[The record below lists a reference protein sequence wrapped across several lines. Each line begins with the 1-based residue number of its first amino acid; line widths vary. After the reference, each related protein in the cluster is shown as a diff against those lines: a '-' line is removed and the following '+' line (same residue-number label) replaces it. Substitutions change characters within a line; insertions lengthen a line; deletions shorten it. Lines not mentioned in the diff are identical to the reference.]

1 MLTPLVSVLLLLGL
15 LITLFGAVRRVR
27 LWRRGRPFAV
37 NVWAGLSSI
46 RRRYL
51 VDLHHVVARDKAT
64 AHMHVATAGG
74 FAAAMVMLCIIYLLG
89 INSKAMHLLALIA
102 CAVMLLGAQ
111 LVARRRWQALPHL
124 STGPWMRLP
133 KSLNVFAGTFLLV
146 SALGLFG
153 IDSLPSILL
162 VLLGIAMAAGMAE
175 MLLGL
180 TWGGPMKHAF
190 AGALHLAFHS
200 RSERFGGGQ
209 STGLK
214 PLDLT
219 EPHLGVAKPTDF
231 HWNQLLG
238 FDACVQC
245 GRCEKVCPAFA
256 AGQPLNPKKLIQDMV
271 VGMTGG
277 STATYHGSAHPGQEQ
292 QPGQQ
297 AREKGGCVGPE
308 QSLFESLLNP
318 ETIWSCTTCRACV
331 EECPMMIEHVDA
343 IVDLRRYLTLEQG
356 ATPGKGPDILENLI
370 ATDNPNG
377 NPPLQ
382 RHNWAVD
389 LHIPLLSEVKQTDV
403 LLWAGDGAF
412 DMRNQRTLRALVALL
427 RRANVDFAMLGNE
440 ELDCGDLAR
449 RLGDEATFQ
458 GLAKAN
464 VKTLNQYT
472 FRRIVTAD
480 PHAFHLLKNEYPDFA
495 GNYDVWHHTQLLAEL
510 VDQGSLK
517 LEPVHGQSV
526 TYHDPCYLGRYN
538 GGYEASR
545 SLLRAIGI
553 EIKEME
559 RSGYRS
565 RCCGGGGG
573 APVTDVAG
581 QRRIPDMRMDDVRE
595 TGAEIVVVACPQCSL
610 MLEGV
615 IAPRPEVQDIA
626 ELLLEALPKQVKH
639 FQVGEVEA
647 S

>member
-15 LITLFGAVRRVR
+15 LITLFGAVRRVK
-27 LWRRGRPFAV
+27 LWHRGKPVAV
-37 NVWAGLSSI
+37 NIWAGLSSI
-46 RRRYL
+46 PRRYL
-51 VDLHHVVARDKAT
+51 VDLHNVVARDKAT

-74 FAAAMVMLCIIYLLG
+74 FVAALVMLSIIYLLG
-89 INSKAMHLLALIA
+89 IDSGAMHLLALIA
-102 CAVMLLGAQ
+102 CTVMLLGAQ
-111 LVARRRWQALPHL
+111 LVAGRRRSVPAHL
-124 STGPWMRLP
+124 STGPWMRLL
-133 KSLNVFAGTFLLV
+133 KSLKVFAGTFLLV
-146 SALGLFG
+146 SIFGLFG
-153 IDSLPSILL
+153 IDNLPSILL
-162 VLLGIAMAAGMAE
+162 VLLGVAMIAGMGE

-190 AGALHLAFHS
+190 AGALHLAFHP
-200 RSERFGGGQ
+200 RAERFGGGQ
-209 STGLK
+209 STGLR

-219 EPHLGVAKPTDF
+219 EPHLGVDKPTDF
-231 HWNQLLG
+231 YWNQLLG

-245 GRCEKVCPAFA
+245 GRCEKACPAFV

-277 STATYHGSAHPGQEQ
+277 STASYHGSAHPGHELHL
-292 QPGQQ
+292 G
-297 AREKGGCVGPE
+297 EKAICGGPE
-308 QSLFESLLNP
+308 HSLFEGLLDP
-318 ETIWSCTTCRACV
+318 DTVWSCTTCRACV

-343 IVDLRRYLTLEQG
+343 IVDLRRYLTLELG

-377 NPPLQ
+377 HPPQQ
-382 RHNWAVD
+382 RNNWSVD
-389 LHIPLLSEVKQTDV
+389 LHIPLMAEVKQADV

-412 DMRNQRTLRALVALL
+412 DMRNQRTLRALVTLL
-427 RRANVDFAMLGNE
+427 QRAKVDFAVLGNE

-458 GLAKAN
+458 RLARAN
-464 VKTLNQYT
+464 IHTLSQYR
-472 FRRIVTAD
+472 FKRIVTAD
-480 PHAFHLLKNEYPDFA
+480 PHAFQLLKNEYPDF
-495 GNYDVWHHTQLLAEL
+495 GGHYDVCHHTQLLAEL
-510 VDQGSLK
+510 VAQGGLK
-517 LEPVHGQSV
+517 LEPVQELSV

-538 GGYEASR
+538 GGYEAPR

-573 APVTDVAG
+573 APVTDIAG
-581 QRRIPDMRMDDVRE
+581 KRRIPDMRMDDVRE
-595 TGAEIVVVACPQCSL
+595 TGADIVVVACPQCSL

-615 IAPRPEVQDIA
+615 IEPRPEVRDIA
-626 ELLLEALPKQVKH
+626 ELLLEALPQQARYLQVD
-639 FQVGEVEA
+639 EMEA

>member
-15 LITLFGAVRRVR
+15 LITLFGAVRRVM
-27 LWRRGRPFAV
+27 LWRRGKPFEV

-46 RRRYL
+46 PRRYL
-51 VDLHHVVARDKAT
+51 VDLHHVVARDRAI

-74 FAAAMVMLCIIYLLG
+74 FVAAMVTLSVIYLLG
-89 INSKAMHLLALIA
+89 LDNSVMHLVALIA

-111 LVARRRWQALPHL
+111 LVAKRRRLVPTHL

-146 SALGLFG
+146 SAFGLFG
-153 IDSLPSILL
+153 IESLPSILL
-162 VLLGIAMAAGMAE
+162 VLLGLAMIAGMGE
-175 MLLGL
+175 MLLGM

-190 AGALHLAFHS
+190 AGALHLAFHP
-200 RSERFGGGQ
+200 RPERFGGGQ
-209 STGLK
+209 STGLR

-219 EPHLGVAKPTDF
+219 EPHLGVAKSTDF

-245 GRCEKVCPAFA
+245 GRCEKACPAFA

-277 STATYHGSAHPGQEQ
+277 STTAYHGSAHPGQEQ
-292 QPGQQ
+292 QLG
-297 AREKGGCVGPE
+297 EKAICGGPE
-308 QSLFESLLNP
+308 QSLFEGLLDP
-318 ETIWSCTTCRACV
+318 DTVWSCTTCRACV
-331 EECPMMIEHVDA
+331 EECPMMIEHVDV

-356 ATPGKGPDILENLI
+356 ATPGKGPDILKNLI

-389 LHIPLLSEVKQTDV
+389 LHIPLMAEVKQADV

-412 DMRNQRTLRALVALL
+412 DMRNQRTLRALVTLF
-427 RRANVDFAMLGNE
+427 RRAKVDFAVLGNE

-458 GLAKAN
+458 RLARTN
-464 VKTLNQYT
+464 IHTLSQYT

-480 PHAFHLLKNEYPDFA
+480 PHAFHILKNEYPDFG
-495 GNYDVWHHTQLLAEL
+495 GNYDVCHHTQLLAEL

-517 LEPVHGQSV
+517 LKPFQELSV

-538 GGYEASR
+538 GGYEAPR

-553 EIKEME
+553 NIKEME

-573 APVTDVAG
+573 APVSDVAG
-581 QRRIPDMRMDDVRE
+581 KRRISDMRMDDVRD

-610 MLEGV
+610 MLEGGV
-615 IAPRPEVQDIA
+615 EPRPEVRDIA
-626 ELLLEALPKQVKH
+626 ELLLEALPPQVQH
-639 FQVGEVEA
+639 FQSGEVEA

>member
-27 LWRRGRPFAV
+27 LWRRGKPFAV

-46 RRRYL
+46 PRRYL
-51 VDLHHVVARDKAT
+51 GDLHNVVAREKAT

-74 FAAAMVMLCIIYLLG
+74 FVAAMVMLSIIYLLG
-89 INSKAMHLLALIA
+89 INSGAMHLLALIA
-102 CAVMLLGAQ
+102 CMVMLLGAQ
-111 LVARRRWQALPHL
+111 LVAGRRRSAPAHL
-124 STGPWMRLP
+124 STGPWVRLP

-146 SALGLFG
+146 SLFGLFG
-153 IDSLPSILL
+153 IDTLPSILL
-162 VLLGIAMAAGMAE
+162 VLLGVAMIAGMGE
-175 MLLGL
+175 MLLGM

-190 AGALHLAFHS
+190 AGALHLAFYP
-200 RSERFGGGQ
+200 RPERFGGGQ
-209 STGLK
+209 STGLR

-219 EPHLGVAKPTDF
+219 EPHLGVDKPTDF

-245 GRCEKVCPAFA
+245 GRCEKACPAFA

-277 STATYHGSAHPGQEQ
+277 STASYHGSAHPGQE
-292 QPGQQ
+292 PRLG
-297 AREKGGCVGPE
+297 EKAICGGPE
-308 QSLFESLLNP
+308 QSLFESLLEP
-318 ETIWSCTTCRACV
+318 ETVWSCTTCRACV

-343 IVDLRRYLTLEQG
+343 IVDLRRYLTLELG
-356 ATPGKGPDILENLI
+356 ATPGKGPEMLENLI

-377 NPPLQ
+377 HPPQQ
-382 RHNWAVD
+382 RNNWSVD
-389 LHIPLLSEVKQTDV
+389 LHIPLMAEVKQADV

-427 RRANVDFAMLGNE
+427 RRAKVDFAVLGNE

-449 RLGDEATFQ
+449 RLGDEVTFQ
-458 GLAKAN
+458 RLARAN
-464 VKTLNQYT
+464 INTLSKYR
-472 FRRIVTAD
+472 FKRIVTAD

-495 GNYDVWHHTQLLAEL
+495 GNYSVCHHTQLLAEL
-510 VDQGSLK
+510 VAQESLK
-517 LEPVHGQSV
+517 LEPVRDLSV

-538 GGYEASR
+538 DGYEPPR

-573 APVTDVAG
+573 APVTDITG
-581 QRRIPDMRMDDVRE
+581 KRRIPDMRMDDVRE

-615 IAPRPEVQDIA
+615 VEPRPEVRDIA
-626 ELLLEALPKQVKH
+626 ELLLEALPQ
-639 FQVGEVEA
+639 QTRYLQAAEEEA

>member
-15 LITLFGAVRRVR
+15 LITLFGAVRRVM
-27 LWRRGRPFAV
+27 LWRRGKPFEV

-46 RRRYL
+46 PRRYL
-51 VDLHHVVARDKAT
+51 VDLHHVVARDRAI

-74 FAAAMVMLCIIYLLG
+74 FVAAMVTLSVIYLLG
-89 INSKAMHLLALIA
+89 LDNSVMHLVALIA

-111 LVARRRWQALPHL
+111 LVAKRRRLVPTHL

-146 SALGLFG
+146 SAFGLFG
-153 IDSLPSILL
+153 IESLPSILL
-162 VLLGIAMAAGMAE
+162 VLLGLAMIAGMGE
-175 MLLGL
+175 MLLGM

-190 AGALHLAFHS
+190 AGALHLAFHP
-200 RSERFGGGQ
+200 RPERFGGGQ
-209 STGLK
+209 STGLR

-219 EPHLGVAKPTDF
+219 EPHLGVAKSTDF

-245 GRCEKVCPAFA
+245 GRCEKACPAFA

-277 STATYHGSAHPGQEQ
+277 STTAYHGSAHPGQEQ
-292 QPGQQ
+292 QLG
-297 AREKGGCVGPE
+297 EKAICGGPE
-308 QSLFESLLNP
+308 QSLFEGLLDP
-318 ETIWSCTTCRACV
+318 DTVWSCTTCRACV
-331 EECPMMIEHVDA
+331 EECPMMIEHVDV

-356 ATPGKGPDILENLI
+356 ATPGKGPDMLENLI

-389 LHIPLLSEVKQTDV
+389 LHIPLMAEVKQADV

-412 DMRNQRTLRALVALL
+412 DMRNQRTLRALVTLF
-427 RRANVDFAMLGNE
+427 RRAKVDFAVLGNE

-458 GLAKAN
+458 RLARTN
-464 VKTLNQYT
+464 IHTLSQYT

-480 PHAFHLLKNEYPDFA
+480 PHAFHILKNEYPDFG
-495 GNYDVWHHTQLLAEL
+495 GNYDVCHHTQLLAEL

-517 LEPVHGQSV
+517 LKPFQELSV

-538 GGYEASR
+538 GGYEAPR

-553 EIKEME
+553 NIKEME

-573 APVTDVAG
+573 APVSDVAG
-581 QRRIPDMRMDDVRE
+581 KRRISDMRMDDVRD

-615 IAPRPEVQDIA
+615 VEPRPEVRDIA
-626 ELLLEALPKQVKH
+626 ELLLEALPQHVQH
-639 FQVGEVEA
+639 FQAGEVEV